1 MAFRLVVNQGG
12 VVHRSPLKE
21 GGNLVG
27 SRSDCDVRLL
37 HASVSRRHAILWVE
51 DGQVR
56 VEDLGSRN
64 GTWIGGERIQ
74 QGLLSA
80 GNTVLFGA
88 VEARLED
95 LPAGDF
101 EPAMLF
107 DQDGATPDL
116 SASGSRSGTTL
127 TTGLTDAF
135 TLRALPDLAARLAAG
150 AELAEMAQRTGEAL
164 FSNLPCLALTISTGS
179 GSEAGILFEAARNG
193 ARPPGE
199 AEVAIGEEG
208 LTVHASFPSAQIAR
222 AYRPLLEA
230 AVHLITAANRGAPA
244 KKRRGPQCPSPPPL
258 PAPPTVSPAVRTI
271 YESAARVARGEIT
284 VLILGESGTGKEVLA
299 QYLHAAS
306 PVCDGPFLC
315 LNCAAMPRDLLES
328 ELFGVEK
335 GVATGVDARPGK
347 FEQADGGT
355 LFLDEIGDMPPE
367 AQSRLL
373 RVLQSGEVYR
383 LGGSR
388 PIAVKVRVI
397 AATNRD
403 IAAMMAQG
411 TFRTDLYHRI
421 AGWVVR
427 VPPLRERLEDL
438 PNLAAFFL
446 NREARRLGITV
457 RGISRHALDAL
468 LAYDWPGNVRELE
481 TEMARAVLFL
491 EDGELLDSVRLST
504 SVLEASAGGG
514 GSLSEI
520 LERTERQAIQRALL
534 AAGDVGGAAEL
545 LGVSRATLYR
555 RLKALGIHH

>member
-12 VVHRSPLKE
+12 TVHRFPLKE

-51 DGQVR
+51 DDQVR

-64 GTWIGGERIQ
+64 GTWIHGERAK
-74 QGLLSA
+74 A
-80 GNTVLFGA
+80 GPLAAGESVLFGA
-88 VEARLED
+88 VEALVEE

-107 DQDGATPDL
+107 DRNAATPDF
-116 SASGSRSGTTL
+116 SAGASRSGTTL
-127 TTGLTDAF
+127 TTGLTDGF
-135 TLRALPDLAARLAAG
+135 TLRALPDLTARLAAG
-150 AELAEMAQRTGEAL
+150 AQLEEMAQRTGEAL
-164 FSNLPCLALTISTGS
+164 ASNLPCFAVTISMK
-179 GSEAGILFEAARNG
+179 AGQEEGVLFEAVREA

-199 AEVAIGEEG
+199 AEVTVEEES
-208 LTVHASFPSAQIAR
+208 LVVRATFPSPQIAR

-230 AVHLITAANRGAPA
+230 SVHLIAAAGRRATGKPERCR
-244 KKRRGPQCPSPPPL
+244 KRTSSPPL
-258 PAPPTVSPAVRTI
+258 PAPPTVSPKVRAI
-271 YESAARVARGEIT
+271 YESAARVARGDIT

-299 QYLHAAS
+299 RYLHAAS
-306 PVCDGPFLC
+306 PVCDGPFPC
-315 LNCAAMPRDLLES
+315 LNCAALPRDLLES

-383 LGGSR
+383 LGGTR
-388 PIAVKVRVI
+388 PMAVRVRVI

-403 IAAMMAQG
+403 LAAMMTQG
-411 TFRTDLYHRI
+411 TFRSDLYHRI

-446 NREARRLGITV
+446 NREAQRLGITV
-457 RGISRHALDAL
+457 RGISRRALDAL
-468 LAYDWPGNVRELE
+468 LSYDWPGNVRELE

-504 SVLEASAGGG
+504 SVLQAGSGGG
-514 GSLSEI
+514 MSLVEI

-534 AAGDVGGAAEL
+534 AAGDVNGAAEL
-545 LGVSRATLYR
+545 LGLSRATLYR
-555 RLKALGIHH
+555 RLKALNIDH